1 MRRVSKIAA
10 AGIATAA
17 LALSATACG
26 STSSEKDKDSSASSS
41 AGGKGVKVGV
51 AYDVGGRGDHSFN
64 DSAARGIDKA
74 KGEFGGEIK
83 ELTAKTTDTEADR
96 VERLTQL
103 AQAGYN
109 PVIGIGYA
117 YANSMKQVAAKFP
130 KTSFGIVDSVVEGA
144 KNVDNIVFTEEQG
157 SYLAGVAAA
166 LKTKTDHV
174 GFIGGV
180 DVPLIKKFEAGFVQG
195 VKDTK
200 PGVKVDPQY
209 LSHGSDTSGFA
220 SPDKGKAAA
229 QGMLDNGADVV
240 YTAAGSSGN
249 GAIEAVA
256 GKKGA
261 WAIGVD
267 SDQYNQASLAKYKS
281 SILTSVVK
289 NVDIGVYDLVKSVK
303 DGKPLTGTNSY
314 PLAKDG
320 VSLAT
325 SGGFI
330 DDIKAKLDEAKK
342 KIVDGQIK
350 VKTTP

>member
-26 STSSEKDKDSSASSS
+26 STSTQKESGTSSS
-41 AGGKGVKVGV
+41 AGGGKGVKIGV

-64 DSAARGIDKA
+64 DSAARGVDKA
-74 KGEFGGEIK
+74 KTEFGGEVK

-96 VERLTQL
+96 VQRLSDL
-103 AQAGYN
+103 AGAGYN
-109 PVIGIGYA
+109 PVIGIGFA
-117 YANSMKQVAAKFP
+117 YANSMKQVAVKYP
-130 KTSFGIVDSVVEGA
+130 NVTFGIVDSVVEGP
-144 KNVDNIVFTEEQG
+144 KNVDDIVFTEEQG

-166 LKTKTDHV
+166 LKSKTNHV

-200 PGVKVDPQY
+200 PSDNVEVQY

-229 QGMLDNGADVV
+229 QGMLDNGADVI
-240 YTAAGSSGN
+240 YTAAGSSGT

-267 SDQYNQASLAKYKS
+267 SDQYQQASLAKYKD

-289 NVDIGVYDLVKSVK
+289 NVDIGVYDLIKSVK
-303 DGKPLTGTNSY
+303 DGKPLTGVNSY
-314 PLAKDG
+314 PLSKGG

-330 DDIKAKLDEAKK
+330 ADIKPQLDAAQK
-342 KIVDGQIK
+342 KIVDGTIK